1 MSHHGSDA
9 TPVYSLRH
17 PDPAAPASR
26 NRYAVALY
34 DSYNPDVLFGEVL
47 LTPEWSQQT
56 LSQEQIRLN
65 NGVVPPPQPNLPTEF
80 IIQLYNPDQQV
91 SVKWNTGSWNQAPFW
106 GFEMPQQSF
115 RQPSGSAIDRV
126 QSDPTA
132 SENTPK
138 LGFKWKKEGKLSRDY
153 VCVLS
158 DKSTNPDGSKKKSR
172 EADIT
177 VSIFKHFKELTIYEP
192 NLSRVEVEDPKGL
205 EVVLLL
211 GAIVIRE
218 VYNSS
223 MMEAFNISGE
233 PSVISKPGQGRPL
246 QSQISPHPPRNTKDP
261 RPPPTDPRT
270 QWEIDQE
277 SARLKK
283 QVEREERER
292 RRAEE
297 AETRRVKRLL
307 EDEERQRREEQK
319 RVDRETERL
328 KKIYG
333 KEQRHASSHV
343 GAAMPTQPNGHAVTA
358 YPPAPIQR
366 PHSAAAAPYIAHNL
380 RPPPQPQGPYL
391 QQPGP
396 GMASSNSF
404 FGGGRPAQQ
413 QQAPPKKSSFWHFG
427 KKEEPPSRLTKQRSV
442 VF

>member
-1 MSHHGSDA
+1 M
-9 TPVYSLRH
+9 
-17 PDPAAPASR
+17 
-26 NRYAVALY
+26 
-34 DSYNPDVLFGEVL
+34 L
-47 LTPEWSQQT
+47 LIPEWSQST

-65 NGVVPPPQPNLPTEF
+65 NGIVPPPQPILPTEF

-91 SVKWNTGSWNQAPFW
+91 VVKWNGGSWSQAPFW

-115 RQPSGSAIDRV
+115 RQPSVSAIDRV

-138 LGFKWKKEGKLSRDY
+138 LGFRWKKDGKLSKDY
-153 VCVLS
+153 ICVLS
-158 DKSTNPDGSKKKSR
+158 DKSTDPDGGKKKSK

-177 VSIFKHFKELTIYEP
+177 ISIFKHFKELTIYEP

-218 VYNSS
+218 VFNSS
-223 MMEAFNISGE
+223 MAEAFNISDP
-233 PSVISKPGQGRPL
+233 PSVTSTSTHKHRL
-246 QSQISPHPPRNTKDP
+246 HSQVPPHPPWNSTNDP

-270 QWEIDQE
+270 QWELDQE
-277 SARLKK
+277 SARLRK

-297 AETRRVKRLL
+297 AETKRVKRLV
-307 EDEERQRREEQK
+307 EEEERHRREKQK
-319 RVDRETERL
+319 QVDRETERL

-333 KEQRHASSHV
+333 KQQQQAQSPRPQ
-343 GAAMPTQPNGHAVTA
+343 GQAVTA

-380 RPPPQPQGPYL
+380 RPPPQPQGQYLQPQGPYL
-391 QQPGP
+391 QPPGP
-396 GMASSNSF
+396 GMASSSSF
-404 FGGGRPAQQ
+404 FGGRPTQS